1 MTISAKI
8 IADSISDI
16 GKRITTMVIKY
27 PRFIHSEFMTHR
39 VFSRNASSS
48 RAIPVDR
55 MIDDIKQEVA
65 KPIVWAKNQKGMAS
79 GAELDH
85 DQKIICDHIWE
96 EVAEFAMRKC
106 ALLKEIGVH
115 KSIANRLLEP
125 FAHIT
130 TIVTS
135 TEWSNFFKLRIS
147 PAAQPEIC
155 DLAQKMQ
162 DAMKNSNPKLLSYE
176 GEWHLPFG
184 DMYID
189 EGVSLENRIKI
200 SVARCARVSYLNF
213 EGNIDHEKDYNLH
226 DILAKEGHWSPF
238 EHCAYPVENS
248 VQRSGNFRGWTQYRQ
263 NMERING

>member
-8 IADSISDI
+8 IADSISHA

-55 MIDDIKQEVA
+55 MIEDIKQEIA
-65 KPIVWAKNQKGMAS
+65 KPVIWAKNQKGMSS
-79 GAELDH
+79 GAELDN
-85 DQKIICDHIWE
+85 DQKLMCEHIWE

-115 KSIANRLLEP
+115 KSIANRILEP

-135 TEWSNFFKLRIS
+135 TEWDNFFKLRIS

-155 DLAQKMQ
+155 DLATKMKTEM
-162 DAMKNSNPKLLSYE
+162 DKSNPKTISND
-176 GEWHLPFG
+176 EWHLPFG
-184 DMYID
+184 DMYVD
-189 EGVSLENRIKI
+189 EGLSLENKIKI

-238 EHCAYPVENS
+238 EHCACPNTNIHAMT
-248 VQRSGNFRGWTQYRQ
+248 GNFIGWIQYRQ
-263 NMERING
+263 KMEKQNG

>member
-8 IADSISDI
+8 VADSISNF

-55 MIDDIKQEVA
+55 MIDDVKQEIA
-65 KPIVWAKNQKGMAS
+65 KPIVWAKNQKGMTS

-85 DQKIICDHIWE
+85 DQKLLCEHIWE
-96 EVAEFAMRKC
+96 DVAEFAMRKC
-106 ALLKEIGVH
+106 AVLKEIGVH

-130 TIVTS
+130 TIVTA

-155 DLAQKMQ
+155 DLAKKMQ
-162 DAMKNSNPKLLSYE
+162 EVMNNSTPKELSYN
-176 GEWHLPFG
+176 EWHLPFG
-184 DMYID
+184 DMYVD
-189 EGVSLENRIKI
+189 EGISLENRIKI

-213 EGNIDHEKDYNLH
+213 EGNIDHEKDYALH
-226 DILAKEGHWSPF
+226 DLLAADGHWSPF
-238 EHCAYPVENS
+238 EHCAYPNNNY
-248 VQRSGNFRGWTQYRQ
+248 RSGNFIGWTQYRQ
-263 NMERING
+263 NLEKING